1 MSHNRPYNDTIKR
14 LHGKCLRLSYN
25 DKHWF
30 FEDLLK
36 KDNSV
41 STYHKKLQALVIKMF
56 KVYTKSSPEIM
67 HEVFLE
73 QENYNLQNQTYFV
86 IPQIKNVK
94 YDLEGMGALGP
105 KMWKSL
111 PND

>member
-1 MSHNRPYNDTIKR
+1 M
-14 LHGKCLRLSYN
+14 
-25 DKHWF
+25 
-30 FEDLLK
+30 K

-67 HEVFLE
+67 HKVFLE